1 MDLEIRDTL
10 TGYRRYLAELHLLEA
25 DIAESSQHSSLET
38 QNRSSFLKQQVKHVN
53 AWMTLLSDDER
64 FVVENHLM
72 AGIDIPRIVILYQ
85 ERWGREFAKSGR
97 TIKGYQK
104 HALQKIVAFE
114 KQMLSLKEPIP
125 NTLPPWSEHKSSVRE
140 QTALILQ

>member
-1 MDLEIRDTL
+1 MNLEIQDTL
-10 TGYRRYLAELHLLEA
+10 TGYRCYLAELRLLEA

-38 QNRSSFLKQQVKHVN
+38 QNRSSFLKQQVKRVN
-53 AWMTLLSDDER
+53 AWMMLLSDDER

-85 ERWGREFAKSGR
+85 ERWGREFAKSER

-104 HALQKIVAFE
+104 HALQKILAFE
-114 KQMLSLKEPIP
+114 KHID
-125 NTLPPWSEHKSSVRE
+125 
-140 QTALILQ
+140 ALNRDAS

>member
-25 DIAESSQHSSLET
+25 AATERSQPLSLEAE
-38 QNRSSFLKQQVKHVN
+38 NRSAFLKQQVKRVN

-64 FVVENHLM
+64 FVAENHLM

-85 ERWGREFAKSGR
+85 ERWGIEFAKSER

-114 KQMLSLKEPIP
+114 KQMLSLKGATP
-125 NTLPPWSEHKSSVRE
+125 NKSGARE
-140 QTALILQ
+140 QIALILQQK